1 MRAKD
6 IIDRYMESAGDMSQR
21 KVADV
26 LGWSPSTLS
35 MVLAG
40 TYANLEQKEAEMAKK
55 LLGIEDE
62 TEKEFEP
69 IRITEKIIGTDSYF
83 EVFSLCNGL
92 IDRNSSLTASIG
104 LVIGDAGMGKTTAV
118 QSFAAETPDA
128 VYVLYMGFNRNAL
141 FREIAEAIVGRSSAR
156 SYYENLQLI
165 MGATRVYRKLII
177 VDEADRMP
185 ISMLEDLR
193 TLNEYGRVP
202 LLLVGE
208 PKLAATVK
216 KADRIESRIRKP
228 RVTFKPIDNDTLSS
242 LYEDCCGMK
251 LPKNIIEILLR
262 MSQGDFRV
270 AANDMQNIVRLMN
283 INHKTRL
290 TETIINLYKSGQE
303 ILNEHK

>member
-1 MRAKD
+1 MKAKEILD
-6 IIDRYMESAGDMSQR
+6 MYLKNTGDMSQR

-40 TYANLEQKEAEMAKK
+40 TYANVEQKEAEMAEK
-55 LLGIEDE
+55 LLGIKADKLIE
-62 TEKEFEP
+62 EFKP
-69 IRITEKIIGTDSYF
+69 IQITEKIVGTPDLMAVY
-83 EVFSLCNGL
+83 SLCNGL
-92 IDRNSSLTASIG
+92 VARDSSLTASIG

-118 QSFAAETPDA
+118 QSFAAENSA
-128 VYVLYMGFNRNAL
+128 ASYVLYMGFNRNAL
-141 FREIAEAIVGRSSAR
+141 FREIAEAVVGRSAR
-156 SYYENLQLI
+156 SYYDNLQLI

-208 PKLAATVK
+208 PKLAATIK

-228 RVTFKPIDNDTLSS
+228 RITFSPVKNETIGT
-242 LYEDCCGMK
+242 LYEDCCG
-251 LPKNIIEILLR
+251 LILTGEMTNTLAR
-262 MSQGDFRV
+262 MAHRDFRV
-270 AANDMQNIVRLMN
+270 AVNDMQNLIRLMN
-283 INHKTRL
+283 INHKKKL
-290 TETIINLYKSGQE
+290 TQSIIDLYKSGQE
-303 ILNEHK
+303 LLNENK

>member
-1 MRAKD
+1 MRAKE
-6 IIDRYMESAGDMSQR
+6 IVDRYLENAGDMSQR

-55 LLGIEDE
+55 LLGIESE
-62 TEKEFEP
+62 TEEKFEP

-83 EVFSLCNGL
+83 EVFTLCSGL

-128 VYVLYMGFNRNAL
+128 AYVLYMGFNRNAL
-141 FREIAEAIVGRSSAR
+141 FKEIAESVVGRSAR
-156 SYYENLQLI
+156 SYYDNLQLI

-185 ISMLEDLR
+185 LSMLEDLR

-228 RVTFKPIDNDTLSS
+228 RVTFKPIDEDTVST
-242 LYEDCCGMK
+242 LYDECCGLK
-251 LPKNIIEILLR
+251 LSKNIIEILLR

-270 AANDMQNIVRLMN
+270 VANDMQNIVRLMN
-283 INHKTRL
+283 INHKTKL

-303 ILNEHK
+303 ILNENK